1 MGFFK
6 SWSAKITAFI
16 TENVTDDLYLPV
28 TIGAK
33 LMFLV
38 LIFLVVDFISI
49 LFWKYFSKFL
59 VKILG
64 SKSIL
69 KEIYKQKAWR
79 SLAHFFSL
87 LFCFFIY
94 EDIFG
99 RHPRTNLYTE
109 RMIIFG
115 KCSPTL

>member
-69 KEIYKQKAWR
+69 WLI
-79 SLAHFFSL
+79 FSL
-87 LFCFFIY
+87 YYFVFLSTKIFL
-94 EDIFG
+94 EDILEQTFT
-99 RHPRTNLYTE
+99 PKE
-109 RMIIFG
+109 
-115 KCSPTL
+115 

>member
-87 LFCFFIY
+87 LFLAPLFFAISFFSCILYFLVYFIY
-94 EDIFG
+94 FLL
-99 RHPRTNLYTE
+99 PE
-109 RMIIFG
+109 RLG
-115 KCSPTL
+115 N

>member
-1 MGFFK
+1 MGFLK
-6 SWSAKITAFI
+6 VGVKITAFV

-69 KEIYKQKAWR
+69 KEIYKQKLGVLW
-79 SLAHFFSL
+79 LIFSL
-87 LFCFFIY
+87 YYFVFLSMKIFL
-94 EDIFG
+94 EDI
-99 RHPRTNLYTE
+99 LE
-109 RMIIFG
+109 
-115 KCSPTL
+115 PTFTPKE

>member
-6 SWSAKITAFI
+6 SWSAKITAFV
-16 TENVTDDLYLPV
+16 TENITDDLYLPV

-38 LIFLVVDFISI
+38 LVFLVIDIISVF
-49 LFWKYFSKFL
+49 FWKYFSRFL

-69 KEIYKQKAWR
+69 KEIYI
-79 SLAHFFSL
+79 FSL
-87 LFCFFIY
+87 YYFVFLSTKIFLDQDILEPIFIQK
-94 EDIFG
+94 G
-99 RHPRTNLYTE
+99 
-109 RMIIFG
+109 
-115 KCSPTL
+115 

>member
-6 SWSAKITAFI
+6 SWSAKITAFV

-59 VKILG
+59 VKILVKISAG
-64 SKSIL
+64 MG
-69 KEIYKQKAWR
+69 YQFAN
-79 SLAHFFSL
+79 SLGENGVYSNV
-87 LFCFFIY
+87 
-94 EDIFG
+94 EQ
-99 RHPRTNLYTE
+99 
-109 RMIIFG
+109 
-115 KCSPTL
+115 TLCVFT